1 MHAKWL
7 FIGSQFTRRMWFRAT
22 LYGVFG
28 VASALLGAL
37 LRPWLPEGLATRIGA
52 DAVGNILGILASS
65 MLAVTTFSL
74 STMVTSYVAAGSSA
88 TPRASKLLIEDS
100 AAQGALAS
108 FIGAFL
114 FSIVGL
120 IALSAGIYG
129 DSGRLVLFAATVVLI
144 VVIVITL
151 LRWIDQLSR
160 LGRVGETINRV
171 ERATREAMQQHLRD
185 PWLGG
190 TPCKVV
196 PAGTH
201 AVESDRIGYVQYI
214 DTGLLQAIA
223 EEQSLEL
230 WVNAPA
236 GTYAAPGRAVVH
248 ASRKVD
254 DELRKRLADAF
265 VIGDGRDFRQDPR
278 FGFVVLTEIAQR
290 ALSPAVNDP
299 GTAIDVLG
307 TVTRLLC
314 QWARQAENG
323 DTPSTRHGRIHVPPL
338 AVDDCFDD
346 VFAPLSRDAGGMLE
360 VGIRLR
366 KSLATLGGLGFAP
379 FESPV
384 RRHASRALELAAKA
398 LPLERDRRELEAIPV
413 GAATGK
419 D

>member
-1 MHAKWL
+1 MHSKWL
-7 FIGSQFTRRMWFRAT
+7 FIVSQLTRRMWFRAA

-28 VASALLGAL
+28 VVSALIGAL
-37 LRPWLPEGLATRIGA
+37 LRPWMPHGLAERIGA
-52 DAVGNILGILASS
+52 DAVGHILGILASS

-74 STMVTSYVAAGSSA
+74 SIMVSAYAAASSSA
-88 TPRASKLLIEDS
+88 TPRASRLLIED
-100 AAQGALAS
+100 APAQSALAS

-129 DSGRLVLFAATVVLI
+129 ESGRLVLFAATIVLI

-171 ERATREAMQQHLRD
+171 ERATHLALREHQRD

-190 TPCKVV
+190 V
-196 PAGTH
+196 PYDDAHAGGCP
-201 AVESDRIGYVQYI
+201 VESHRIGYVQYV
-214 DTGLLQAIA
+214 DAGLLQAIA
-223 EEQSLEL
+223 EEEALEL
-230 WVNAPA
+230 WVEAPA
-236 GTYAAPGRAVVH
+236 GTFVAPGRAVAL
-248 ASRKVD
+248 ASQDVD
-254 DELRKRLADAF
+254 DALRERIAEAF

-314 QWARQAENG
+314 EWARDAARSE
-323 DTPSTRHGRIHVPPL
+323 PPPTRHDRVHVRKL
-338 AVDDCFDD
+338 DAGDCFDD
-346 VFAPLSRDAGGMLE
+346 VYAPLARDAAGMLE
-360 VGIRLR
+360 VGIRMR
-366 KSLATLGGLGFAP
+366 KSLVTLATLGFPP
-379 FESPV
+379 FDQPA
-384 RRHASRALELAAKA
+384 RRHAARALELARQA
-398 LPLERDRRELEAIPV
+398 LPLAQDMQQLESLAVVSHRRP
-413 GAATGK
+413 